1 MLTKSQNNA
10 EVSAMPSGQ
19 GRYRDEIDGLRAIAV
34 LAVILNHLHEDWLP
48 GGFLGVDVFFVIS
61 GYVITSS
68 IEGRAGTS
76 LGPFLKAFYRRRVQ
90 RLAPA
95 LVCCIAITGLLT
107 CLFVNNPASS
117 LITGA
122 TALVGV
128 SNLYLLGESTNYFS
142 ADASYNTFLQ
152 TWSLG
157 VEEQFY
163 LCFPVLAWWLFQR
176 QGRGGA
182 RPMLPVLS
190 TLSLISLLAYI
201 HGSIHN
207 PAGAYFLTPLRLWE
221 LLTGALVQQGA
232 LRRLPLPAIA
242 PAGLLS
248 LSFWLNSD
256 PPLTSTVLTVVAT
269 ALLLPA
275 LKPPSGVKNVLGLP
289 ALRHLGRLSYSL
301 YLWHWSVICL
311 ARWTIGLEGWR
322 LPLLLL
328 VMVGCAEAS
337 YRWVETPL
345 RHHGWANS
353 TRGTLLGAGGLTA
366 VLAGL
371 MLWLAQD
378 GRSQQL
384 YVGQPTLSVREA
396 LTRQQITGSTI
407 SRDNCHLSTNQIVSD
422 PFVQARVRLCVATP
436 ARPNMPTVHV
446 AGDSHASALMPLE
459 AKLRD
464 RGFGISHLS
473 MNSCPF
479 PATRYGH
486 LNENCSD
493 VQTRWRDWILDH
505 AKPGDSVLIHG
516 FWLSH
521 LNRGIGNTR
530 DELLGSDR
538 RPVRDSDKKRR
549 LFIEAINSF
558 SARASARGIHVLVL
572 GAGPRLRHRGRC
584 LPEWFR
590 PSSSLQACERSLQRQ
605 LTYAREMN
613 AAFRTALSPTITF
626 IDPIPALCG
635 AECTLNS
642 MRHLLFDDDH
652 LSAQAAKQLLTPVL
666 SELRKAQS

>member
-1 MLTKSQNNA
+1 
-10 EVSAMPSGQ
+10 
-19 GRYRDEIDGLRAIAV
+19 
-34 LAVILNHLHEDWLP
+34 
-48 GGFLGVDVFFVIS
+48 
-61 GYVITSS
+61 
-68 IEGRAGTS
+68 
-76 LGPFLKAFYRRRVQ
+76 
-90 RLAPA
+90 
-95 LVCCIAITGLLT
+95 
-107 CLFVNNPASS
+107 
-117 LITGA
+117 
-122 TALVGV
+122 
-128 SNLYLLGESTNYFS
+128 
-142 ADASYNTFLQ
+142 
-152 TWSLG
+152 
-157 VEEQFY
+157 
-163 LCFPVLAWWLFQR
+163 
-176 QGRGGA
+176 
-182 RPMLPVLS
+182 MLPVLS
-190 TLSLISLLAYI
+190 ALSLISLLGYI
-201 HGSIHN
+201 HGSLHN

-242 PAGLLS
+242 PAGLLI
-248 LSFWLNSD
+248 LSFELNSD
-256 PPLTSTVLTVVAT
+256 PPFASTVLTVAAT

-275 LKPPSGVKNVLGLP
+275 LQPPSRVKTVLSLP

-328 VMVGCAEAS
+328 VMVSCAEAS

-366 VLAGL
+366 ALAGL

-378 GRSQQL
+378 QRSQKF
-384 YVGQPTLSVREA
+384 YVGRPTLSVREA
-396 LTRQQITGSTI
+396 LTHQQIPGSAI
-407 SRDNCHLSTNQIVSD
+407 SRDNCHLSRNQSVSD
-422 PFVQARVRLCVATP
+422 PFMQARALLCVAPP
-436 ARPNMPTVHV
+436 ARPTMPTVYV

-459 AKLRD
+459 ADLRD

-473 MNSCPF
+473 MNGCPF
-479 PATRYGH
+479 PATRHGH

-493 VQTRWRDWILDH
+493 VQTLWGDWILDH

-530 DELLGSDR
+530 DELLGRDR
-538 RPVRDSDKKRR
+538 RPVRDRDQKRR
-549 LFIEAINSF
+549 LFLEAINSF
-558 SARASARGIHVLVL
+558 SASASARGIHVLVL

-590 PSSSLQACERSLQRQ
+590 PSTSLQACERSLQRQ
-605 LTYAREMN
+605 LTHAQEMN
-613 AAFRTALSPTITF
+613 AAFRIALSPTITF

-635 AECTLNS
+635 AGCTLDS

-652 LSAQAAKQLLTPVL
+652 LSAQAAQLLLTPVL
-666 SELRKAQS
+666 SELSKAQS

>member
-1 MLTKSQNNA
+1 M
-10 EVSAMPSGQ
+10 
-19 GRYRDEIDGLRAIAV
+19 

-61 GYVITSS
+61 GYVITTS
-68 IEGRAGTS
+68 IEGRAGTA
-76 LGPFLKAFYRRRVQ
+76 LGPFLKGFYRRRLQ

-95 LVCCIAITGLLT
+95 LVCCIALTGLLT

-176 QGRGGA
+176 QGKAGA

-190 TLSLISLLAYI
+190 ALSLISLLGYI
-201 HGSIHN
+201 HGSLHN

-242 PAGLLS
+242 PAGLLI
-248 LSFWLNSD
+248 LSFGLNSD
-256 PPLTSTVLTVVAT
+256 PPFASTVLTVAAT

-275 LKPPSGVKNVLGLP
+275 LQPPSGMKTVLSLP

-366 VLAGL
+366 ALAGL
-371 MLWLAQD
+371 MLWLAQ
-378 GRSQQL
+378 GQRSQQF
-384 YVGQPTLSVREA
+384 YVGRPTLSVREA
-396 LTRQQITGSTI
+396 LTHQQIPDSAI
-407 SRDNCHLSTNQIVSD
+407 SRDNCHLSRNQSVSD
-422 PFVQARVRLCVATP
+422 PFVQTRALLCVAPP
-436 ARPNMPTVHV
+436 ARPTMPTVYV

-459 AKLRD
+459 AELRD

-473 MNSCPF
+473 MDGCPF
-479 PATRYGH
+479 PATRHGH
-486 LNENCSD
+486 LNANCSEL
-493 VQTRWRDWILDH
+493 QPQWSDWILDH

-521 LNRGIGNTR
+521 LSRGIGNTR
-530 DELLGSDR
+530 DELLGSDH
-538 RPVRDSDKKRR
+538 RPVRDSDKKRQ
-549 LFIEAINSF
+549 LFIEAINNF
-558 SARASARGIHVLVL
+558 SERANAQGIHVLML
-572 GAGPRLRHRGRC
+572 GAGPRLRDRGRC

-590 PSSSLQACERSLQRQ
+590 PSTSLQACERSMQRQ
-605 LTYAREMN
+605 LAHAQEMN
-613 AAFRTALSPTITF
+613 TAFRIALSPTITF
-626 IDPIPALCG
+626 IDPIPALCSAG
-635 AECTLNS
+635 CTLDS
-642 MRHLLFDDDH
+642 MRHLLFDDNH
-652 LSAQAAKQLLTPVL
+652 LSAQAAKLLLTPVL
-666 SELRKAQS
+666 SELSKAQS

>member
-1 MLTKSQNNA
+1 M
-10 EVSAMPSGQ
+10 
-19 GRYRDEIDGLRAIAV
+19 
-34 LAVILNHLHEDWLP
+34 ILNHLHEDWLP

-61 GYVITSS
+61 GYVITAS
-68 IEGRAGTS
+68 IEGRAATGIGS
-76 LGPFLKAFYRRRVQ
+76 FLKAFYRRRVQ

-163 LCFPVLAWWLFQR
+163 LCFPVLAWWLLQR
-176 QGRGGA
+176 QHKGGLTT
-182 RPMLPVLS
+182 MLPVLS
-190 TLSLISLLAYI
+190 TLSLISLLGFI
-201 HGSIHN
+201 HQSIHN
-207 PAGAYFLTPLRLWE
+207 PADAYFLTPMRLWE
-221 LLTGALVQQGA
+221 LLAGALIQQGVLHK
-232 LRRLPLPAIA
+232 LRLPAIA
-242 PAGLLS
+242 PMGMLL
-248 LSFWLNSD
+248 LSFWLNND
-256 PPLTSTVLTVVAT
+256 PPITSTLLVVTAT

-275 LKPPSGVKNVLGLP
+275 LEAPSAVKRMLMLP
-289 ALRHLGRLSYSL
+289 VARHLGQISYSL

-328 VMVGCAEAS
+328 LMIGCAEAS

-345 RHHGWANS
+345 RHRGWANS
-353 TRGTLLGAGGLTA
+353 TRDTLMGAAGLTA
-366 VLAGL
+366 ALGGL

-378 GRSQQL
+378 GRSQHF
-384 YVGQPTLSVREA
+384 YAGRATLGLREA
-396 LTRQQITGSTI
+396 LTDQQIPGSSI
-407 SRDNCHLSTNQIVSD
+407 SRANCHLSKNQSVSE
-422 PFVQARVRLCVATP
+422 PFVQDLALLCVATP
-436 ARPNMPTVHV
+436 ARNDKATVYV

-459 AKLRD
+459 AELRD
-464 RGFGISHLS
+464 RGFVIRHLS
-473 MNSCPF
+473 MDSCPF
-479 PATRYGH
+479 PATRHGH
-486 LNENCSD
+486 LNRNCSD
-493 VQTRWRDWILDH
+493 LQTHWSDWILDH

-521 LNRGIGNTR
+521 LSRGIGNTR

-538 RPVRDSDKKRR
+538 RPIRDSEKKRQ
-549 LFIEAINSF
+549 LFIEAINTF
-558 SARASARGIHVLVL
+558 SERASTQGIHVLVL
-572 GAGPRLRHRGRC
+572 GAGPRLRNRGRC

-590 PSSSLQACERSLQRQ
+590 LSASLQACERSMQRQ
-605 LTYAREMN
+605 LAHAHQMN
-613 AAFRTALSPTITF
+613 AAFTRALSPNISF
-626 IDPIPALCG
+626 VDPVPALCG
-635 AECTLNS
+635 SGCTLNS
-642 MRHLLFDDDH
+642 MRQLLFDDDH
-652 LSAQAAKQLLTPVL
+652 LSAQGAKQLLSPVL

>member
-1 MLTKSQNNA
+1 
-10 EVSAMPSGQ
+10 MPSSKG
-19 GRYRDEIDGLRAIAV
+19 GYRHEIDGLRAIAV

-61 GYVITSS
+61 GYVITAS

-95 LVCCIAITGLLT
+95 LMCCIAITGMLT

-128 SNLYLLGESTNYFS
+128 SNLYLFAESTNYFG

-176 QGRGGA
+176 RGKGGRL
-182 RPMLPVLS
+182 PMLSVLT
-190 TLSLISLLAYI
+190 TLSLISLLGYV

-232 LRRLPLPAIA
+232 LRRLSLPAIA
-242 PAGLLS
+242 PMALLI

-256 PPLTSTVLTVVAT
+256 PPLTSTLLAVAAT

-275 LKPPSGVKNVLGLP
+275 LEPPSRVKSLLSLP
-289 ALRHLGRLSYSL
+289 SLRHLGRLSYSL

-328 VMVGCAEAS
+328 AMFSCAEAS
-337 YRWVETPL
+337 YLWVETPL
-345 RHHGWANS
+345 RHRGWAKS
-353 TRGTLLGAGGLTA
+353 TRGTLLGVSGLTA
-366 VLAGL
+366 VLGGL

-378 GRSQQL
+378 GRSQKL
-384 YVGQPTLSVREA
+384 YFGQPTLSVREA
-396 LTRQQITGSTI
+396 LSEQQISGSTI
-407 SRDNCHLSTNQIVSD
+407 SHDNCHLSKTQSISD
-422 PFVQARVRLCVATP
+422 PFVQARAQLCVTTP
-436 ARPNMPTVHV
+436 TRQNMPTVFV
-446 AGDSHASALMPLE
+446 AGDSHAAALMPLE
-459 AKLRD
+459 SDLLD
-464 RGFGISHLS
+464 MGFGIGHLS
-473 MNSCPF
+473 MNGCPF

-493 VQTRWRDWILDH
+493 IQNSWGDWILEN
-505 AKPGDSVLIHG
+505 AKPGDAVLIHG

-521 LNRGIGNTR
+521 LGRGIGNTR
-530 DELLGSDR
+530 DELIGNDR
-538 RPVRDSDKKRR
+538 RPVRDSDKKRQ
-549 LFIEAINSF
+549 LFIEAVNGF
-558 SARASARGIHVLVL
+558 SAQASAKGIHVVVL
-572 GAGPRLRHRGRC
+572 GAGPRLRDRGRC

-590 PSSSLQACERSLQRQ
+590 PAASLHACERSLQKQ
-605 LTYAREMN
+605 LTHAREMN
-613 AAFRTALSPTITF
+613 AALSADLSPNITF
-626 IDPIPALCG
+626 IDPIPALCTAG
-635 AECTLNS
+635 CSLNS

-652 LSAQAAKQLLTPVL
+652 LSAQGAKQLLPPVL
-666 SELRKAQS
+666 AKLSRAQS